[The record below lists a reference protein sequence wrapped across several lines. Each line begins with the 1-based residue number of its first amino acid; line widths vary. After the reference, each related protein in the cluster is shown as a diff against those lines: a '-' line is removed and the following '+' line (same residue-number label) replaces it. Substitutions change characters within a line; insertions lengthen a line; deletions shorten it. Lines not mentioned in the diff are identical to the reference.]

1 MKIIQVL
8 PEQARHNLR
17 YNMHKV
23 AAVLMRQAGIPMQ
36 RDEVTIKEAAFAIGY
51 QFYKNYLEKRAM
63 LDGLMSI
70 AQLRQDAEK

>member
-1 MKIIQVL
+1 MNIIRAL

-23 AAVLMRQAGIPMQ
+23 AAILIRRAGIPMR
-36 RDEVTIKEAAFAIGY
+36 RDEVTIKEAAFALGY